1 MKGPAI
7 YFCLAF
13 CLLFGAVRASG
24 QAEAQVS
31 QMETLNGSGWL
42 AIKIT
47 CDAYGSWDDGR
58 VAPVPMT
65 MSTPAEGAPGPSR
78 LGTGDGGEQPSLRGA
93 ARDAAGRPI
102 LSALLAERVG
112 SFGLHGSA
120 WLGTQR
126 PPPGAGGKA
135 VC

>member
-47 CDAYGSWDDGR
+47 CDAYGSWDDGSGEDYAGVSIGSSVYHGWR
-58 VAPVPMT
+58 VALVAW
-65 MSTPAEGAPGPSR
+65 S
-78 LGTGDGGEQPSLRGA
+78 
-93 ARDAAGRPI
+93 I
-102 LSALLAERVG
+102 LS
-112 SFGLHGSA
+112 S
-120 WLGTQR
+120 
-126 PPPGAGGKA
+126 
-135 VC
+135 